1 MSKISVSN
9 LNLYYGD
16 FHAVHDLSLEVEE
29 NEILA
34 FIGPSGCG
42 KSSTLKCLNR
52 MNDLVIGSRVEGKIL
67 LDGEDIYDPKYN
79 VNYLRKR
86 VGMVFQAPNPFPISI
101 FDNIAYG
108 PRTHG
113 VKNKRDLE
121 EIVEHSLKQAAIWD
135 EVKDKLY
142 KNAREL
148 SGGQQQRLCIARALA
163 VQPEVIL
170 MDEPTSAL
178 DPISTGK
185 IEELALDLKESYT
198 IVIVTHN
205 IAQASRITDK
215 TAFFLNG
222 DLIEVSPT
230 QEMFENPR
238 DKRTEDYITGRF
250 G

>member
-185 IEELALDLKESYT
+185 IEELALDLKERYT

>member
-148 SGGQQQRLCIARALA
+148 SGGQ
-163 VQPEVIL
+163 
-170 MDEPTSAL
+170 
-178 DPISTGK
+178 
-185 IEELALDLKESYT
+185 
-198 IVIVTHN
+198 
-205 IAQASRITDK
+205 
-215 TAFFLNG
+215 
-222 DLIEVSPT
+222 
-230 QEMFENPR
+230 
-238 DKRTEDYITGRF
+238 
-250 G
+250 